1 MLAIPLNLW
10 LFRSLDLPG
19 LAWASVI
26 SISAYAV
33 ILYVRWRQIDGG
45 LAPATS
51 SLWRLV
57 PGLVAAAVVGRLVA
71 GVISRDLDLGPAL
84 LGVAGAA
91 LVTAL
96 VYLLIC
102 FALRVPEVTALV
114 RRLPGF
120 RPQSSERE

>member
-1 MLAIPLNLW
+1 MQLELAT
-10 LFRSLDLPG
+10 LPTT
-19 LAWASVI
+19 
-26 SISAYAV
+26 
-33 ILYVRWRQIDGG
+33 D
-45 LAPATS
+45 AT
-51 SLWRLV
+51 
-57 PGLVAAAVVGRLVA
+57 
-71 GVISRDLDLGPAL
+71 
-84 LGVAGAA
+84 A